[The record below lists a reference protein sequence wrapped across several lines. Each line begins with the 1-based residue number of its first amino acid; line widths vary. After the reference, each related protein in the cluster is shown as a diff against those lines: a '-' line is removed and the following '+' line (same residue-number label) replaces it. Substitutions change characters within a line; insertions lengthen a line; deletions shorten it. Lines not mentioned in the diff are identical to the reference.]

1 MKQFTKKIALA
12 LLVLIGSTFIF
23 SDLSIANAE
32 VTDTNETVVA
42 TALPSDDNSAIAPCA
57 DVIGWR
63 YKTREM
69 DWKLGTSTLNPM
81 YNINPPENCKS
92 YSSLGDFLLFII
104 MI

>member
-42 TALPSDDNSAIAPCA
+42 TALPSDDNRLA
-57 DVIGWR
+57 
-63 YKTREM
+63 
-69 DWKLGTSTLNPM
+69 LQN
-81 YNINPPENCKS
+81 N
-92 YSSLGDFLLFII
+92 
-104 MI
+104 

>member
-63 YKTREM
+63 YKTING
-69 DWKLGTSTLNPM
+69 KLYRRK
-81 YNINPPENCKS
+81 YNYTQEKWIESWELVP
-92 YSSLGDFLLFII
+92 
-104 MI
+104 